1 MSGTREFARLGC
13 SLFLDDLTRKIPE
26 TLPKVSCLLLF
37 DPAVQDRADF
47 LLFFSLGRVFFDLR
61 GLR

>member
-26 TLPKVSCLLLF
+26 TLPNVSCLLLF

-47 LLFFSLGRVFFDLR
+47 LLFFSLGRVFF
-61 GLR
+61 